1 MSSTVSK
8 VSKNVQKD
16 EDTRKGFNKLE
27 EQLKNGEFHAGRGD
41 EKLPVTKN
49 CTLLMKFV
57 KIKSIIYKLRSSV
70 MAFIPDKPHHG
81 RFAFRGLNSTQ
92 YKTYAKQYSK
102 AKAGGIRCIYAWAS
116 GAGILGI
123 LKDVGKGV
131 IIDYSKRKFAA
142 ICIAA
147 G

>member
-1 MSSTVSK
+1 
-8 VSKNVQKD
+8 
-16 EDTRKGFNKLE
+16 
-27 EQLKNGEFHAGRGD
+27 
-41 EKLPVTKN
+41 
-49 CTLLMKFV
+49 
-57 KIKSIIYKLRSSV
+57 